1 MTSLADYRILLVED
15 DYYLATDACEWL
27 KEAGA
32 EVVGPFAS
40 SSQALQLLG
49 GEQVDA
55 AVLDINLGFGPE
67 FEVARHLQRQQ
78 VPIVFATGYDASTV
92 PDEFKQ
98 SARVEKPFRQAHLV
112 QAVERAVS
120 NRQAEKS

>member
-1 MTSLADYRILLVED
+1 MSSLTDRRILLLED

-27 KEAGA
+27 KDAGA
-32 EVVGPFAS
+32 DVVGPASS
-40 SSQALQLLG
+40 SSQALELLAL
-49 GEQVDA
+49 QQIDA

-67 FEVARHLQRQQ
+67 FEVARQIQHQQ

-92 PDEFKQ
+92 PDEFKHA
-98 SARVEKPFRQAHLV
+98 ARVEKPFRQKQLL

-120 NRQAEKS
+120 AETLT

>member
-1 MTSLADYRILLVED
+1 MGPLSDRRILLMED

-32 EVVGPFAS
+32 EVVGPVAS

-49 GEQVDA
+49 TEPVDA

-67 FEVARHLQRQQ
+67 FEVARHLQQQ
-78 VPIVFATGYDASTV
+78 HVPIVFATGYDASTV

-98 SARVEKPFRQAHLV
+98 SHRVEKPFRQAQLV

-120 NRQAEKS
+120 GGEADLG